1 MIAISINPEFLDF
14 RDSQGGRR
22 RRGNWTG
29 SNACR
34 IARIFSRPPNSTRID
49 VSTLETDARPTLAF
63 QTLLPTCFLFNRLLL
78 FHESSAFN
86 PGLLGSSFRF
96 WFRFWRRI
104 FSYGSLVRRD
114 EDIFAF
120 LREVQ
125 KFKLRIFNAKDGT
138 IFLFLLGLH
147 FLFFFFF
154 NYIHE

>member
-96 WFRFWRRI
+96 WFRFSRRI
-104 FSYGSLVRRD
+104 FSCTSSK
-114 EDIFAF
+114 
-120 LREVQ
+120 VQ
-125 KFKLRIFNAKDGT
+125 KFKLRIFKGGT
-138 IFLFLLGLH
+138 ISLLLGLYFLF
-147 FLFFFFF
+147 FLFFF
-154 NYIHE
+154 